1 MNESSRVDATRVIA
15 RRRADGLADKNARAR
30 PPPRAPRERRRIE
43 RATSFA
49 AIRRHARATPFAR
62 APTLDALDALDA
74 MASSDDDD
82 ARPTADA
89 RDARA
94 TPEGALERLRR
105 AHGRSASASSARV
118 VRACD
123 AVERAIAE
131 GDMRVNAT
139 SVFAAAFGALER
151 ASARAGT
158 DGSED
163 ALEALEAVCACAAEA
178 AADVDGRVIRAKMER
193 TIEVVMGCGRVV
205 SERSPKSMRHVARLL
220 ASCAAAAATTKG
232 ESGGETSE
240 KHGKR
245 AFQATLNLSID
256 GRPKVRKAAVHALG
270 DVVRR
275 VRGDAARAAAY
286 GEMTAAFAR
295 KIGEAPERAAAE
307 MQKARGA
314 AGAKDARARATAAA
328 TEALYMLGAMKVLL
342 PELAEP
348 ACGACADACAGL
360 LDLDEPLL
368 TQHATEALLAL
379 ANSPTMDADD
389 GSEGVSADTI
399 VGLMAPIAAV
409 ANANL
414 NTAPTMVISLARLLS
429 RAQCKLHAIDA
440 QASAKALPT
449 TFHSL
454 VKLFASPHEGVAT
467 EVAEA
472 LISLVRSCIDS
483 GMVQEGIKAIASA
496 RAAGKSAP
504 SKPTTLMSV
513 ASSIESAIGFR
524 YRGAWAVSIPVAT
537 CAFMRLGP
545 ASGPILAGTLNAL
558 GEMGEHASELMCKQQ
573 LQDCITAAIQAIGPE
588 QVLASLPLKLE
599 EAIDAELA
607 NRQGD
612 GDGMEVDEQDVMN
625 AASQETGRLWLVPL
639 LRSGLVG
646 ANMGFFAD
654 AILPQARA
662 LGARAEHA
670 RNSQSSY
677 EAQRCGAAEHAL
689 WSLFPA
695 FANWPS
701 DASDAF
707 PLIAKD
713 LGNALSSRIDLQGP
727 ICEGLKRLIRQGRIG
742 AGVYEVDD
750 DDEAGDGASTIAAGE
765 PNDDQMPA
773 TFTVDIAE
781 AQLAAVSKYAR
792 NFLPILFNL
801 FVSSPT
807 SRRGELSHTIGAFA
821 KVTDQAQLGGFF
833 RTVLRKL
840 VKVTADDPG
849 APDALV
855 EGGDDKT
862 ARRCTFMDLVF
873 ALVSGLDDQGLEM
886 VYKIAK
892 PACLEKESVIQ
903 KRAYKLLNELCEA
916 QDGKWLEPRA
926 AEIEELLVSGVDC
939 CLPSAR
945 RYRLKVIGKILPAL
959 QERDAAADAEE
970 GGDGAGSI
978 AETGSLTVLL
988 SELILATKETN
999 ARTRTLAYQLLIS
1012 IPRSI
1017 ERKNA
1022 EAARGV
1028 ARSGNAGVAA
1038 WLGAAT
1044 EEEDDEAME
1053 TEQMGVGVRRFF
1065 LTVLAGIV
1073 GSSPQM
1079 QSATIMAL
1087 ARLLYE
1093 FSSALVSTVPE
1104 LLPAVCAL
1112 LEGKSREVV
1121 KSCLGF
1127 VKVVVVRLPQQ
1138 DLAAELPRLVP
1149 ALLHWSEDSKNRFKL
1164 KVRVVLERMCKR
1176 CGYEVVEASMPKEHM
1191 ALIAHI
1197 KREETRLEKKK
1208 KSSVAGSEHGAKSTR
1223 TARRSEWRDGDIFSD
1238 DEGDDSDDGRSRR
1251 SGRGGRDG
1259 GSFAPASRR
1268 GGGEGPRSAA
1278 AAAAKRAT
1286 GGARL
1291 PASGD
1296 APLDLLD
1303 DSAMR
1308 RSMLPQG
1315 ERRRVKFED
1324 DDDDSGYRTGA
1335 DGKLMIVEESEGA
1348 KRRREEEED
1357 NASEGG
1363 RSRYTSKT
1371 GKSRGAATART
1382 NATGKSSRTVGT
1394 HNSNGVK
1401 RQRTTHE
1408 RHSADLYKAKGKT
1421 TGDVYSKQ
1429 TKLEPYAY
1437 WPLDP
1442 KLLNRRNSKKVAARA
1457 QLGGVVKSAKAAGIL
1472 RGKKSK
1478 REV

>member
-1 MNESSRVDATRVIA
+1 MNRRAWTRRESSRVVA
-15 RRRADGLADKNARAR
+15 RTDSPIKTLARA
-30 PPPRAPRERRRIE
+30 PPRAPRERRRVE
-43 RATSFA
+43 RATSIA

-62 APTLDALDALDA
+62 APTLAALDALDA

-1044 EEEDDEAME
+1044 EEDDDEAME

>member
-1 MNESSRVDATRVIA
+1 MNRRAWTRRESSRVVA
-15 RRRADGLADKNARAR
+15 RTDSPIKTLARA
-30 PPPRAPRERRRIE
+30 PPRAPRERRRVE
-43 RATSFA
+43 RATSIA

-999 ARTRTLAYQLLIS
+999 ARTLTLAYQLLIS

>member
-1 MNESSRVDATRVIA
+1 MNRRAWTRRASSRVVA
-15 RRRADGLADKNARAR
+15 RTDSPIKTLARA
-30 PPPRAPRERRRIE
+30 PPRAPRERRRIE
-43 RATSFA
+43 RATSIA
-49 AIRRHARATPFAR
+49 AIRRHARATPLAR

>member
-1 MNESSRVDATRVIA
+1 MTRKGTTLDWNRRAAAAARARTPRARERRAIA
-15 RRRADGLADKNARAR
+15 RRWNRAETVKTIAMSSPYVSDDDGDADGLDAGAR
-30 PPPRAPRERRRIE
+30 
-43 RATSFA
+43 S
-49 AIRRHARATPFAR
+49 
-62 APTLDALDALDA
+62 AL
-74 MASSDDDD
+74 
-82 ARPTADA
+82 T
-89 RDARA
+89 
-94 TPEGALERLRR
+94 RLRA
-105 AHGRSASASSARV
+105 AHGRSASASSSRV
-118 VRACD
+118 VRVCD
-123 AVERAIAE
+123 AVESAIEAS
-131 GDMRVNAT
+131 GVPVTST

-151 ASARAGT
+151 AIEAAETG
-158 DGSED
+158 GEE
-163 ALEALEAVCACAAEA
+163 ALEALEAVSCASAEA
-178 AADVDGRVIRAKMER
+178 MSDVDDRVVRAKMER
-193 TIEVVMGCGRVV
+193 TCEVIMACGRVV
-205 SERSPKSMRHVARLL
+205 SARAPKSMRHVAKLL
-220 ASCAAAAATTKG
+220 ARCASSADA
-232 ESGGETSE
+232 SGGSE
-240 KHGKR
+240 KFGKR
-245 AFQATLNLSID
+245 AFQATLNLSVD
-256 GRPKVRKAAVHALG
+256 GRPKVRKAAVYALSDVMRRMRERTG
-270 DVVRR
+270 DS
-275 VRGDAARAAAY
+275 RGLGETY

-328 TEALYMLGAMKVLL
+328 TEALYMLGAMKALL
-342 PELAEP
+342 PTLDEP
-348 ACGACADACAGL
+348 ACGACVDACVGL

-379 ANSPTMDADD
+379 VDSPTSDN
-389 GSEGVSADTI
+389 SEEGVSADTI
-399 VGLMAPIAAV
+399 MGLMQPVAAV
-409 ANANL
+409 ASANL
-414 NTAPTMVISLARLLS
+414 NTAPTQVISMARLLA
-429 RAQCKLHAIDA
+429 RAQCKLHAVDA
-440 QASAKALPT
+440 ASSAKALPT

-454 VKLFASPHEGVAT
+454 VKLFATPHEGVAT
-467 EVAEA
+467 EIAEA

-483 GMVQEGIKAIASA
+483 GMVQDSIKAIASA

-504 SKPTTLMSV
+504 SKPTPLMSV
-513 ASSIESAIGFR
+513 ASSVEAAIGFR
-524 YRGAWAVSIPVAT
+524 YRGAWSVSIPVVT
-537 CAFMRLGP
+537 CAFVRLGP
-545 ASGPILAGTLNAL
+545 ASGPILSGALNAL

-573 LQDCITAAIQAIGPE
+573 LQDCITAAIQAMGPE
-588 QVLASLPLKLE
+588 QVLQALPLKLE
-599 EAIDAELA
+599 EAIDAELS
-607 NRQGD
+607 NRD
-612 GDGMEVDEQDVMN
+612 DEDGMDMDEQEIMN
-625 AASQETGRLWLVPL
+625 AASRETGRLWLIPL
-639 LRSGLVG
+639 LRSGLIG
-646 ANMGFFAD
+646 ASMSFFAD
-654 AILPQARA
+654 AILPQARS
-662 LGARAEHA
+662 LGTRAEQA
-670 RNSQSSY
+670 RNNQSAF
-677 EAQRCGAAEHAL
+677 EAQRCSAAEHAL

-695 FANWPS
+695 FANWPN
-701 DASDAF
+701 DAAEAF
-707 PLIAKD
+707 PMMAKD

-750 DDEAGDGASTIAAGE
+750 DDEAGDGVSTIAAGE
-765 PNDDQMPA
+765 ANDDDMPA
-773 TFTVDIAE
+773 SFTVDVAE
-781 AQLAAVSKYAR
+781 AQLAAVGKYAR

-801 FVSSPT
+801 FVASPT

-821 KVTDQAQLGGFF
+821 KVTDQQQLGGFF

-886 VYKIAK
+886 VYKIAR
-892 PACLEKESVIQ
+892 PACMEKESVIQ

-916 QDGKWLEPRA
+916 QDGKWLEVHA
-926 AEIEELLVSGVDC
+926 DEVEELLVSGVDS

-945 RYRLKVIGKILPAL
+945 RYRLKVIGRLLPAL
-959 QERDAAADAEE
+959 QERDAEADAEQ
-970 GGDGAGSI
+970 GGDGTENIAG
-978 AETGSLTVLL
+978 AGSLTVLL
-988 SELILATKETN
+988 SELILATKEAN

-1022 EAARGV
+1022 EKARGGS
-1028 ARSGNAGVAA
+1028 RSGSAGVAA
-1038 WLGAAT
+1038 WLGT
-1044 EEEDDEAME
+1044 RDDQEDDDAHME
-1053 TEQMGVGVRRFF
+1053 TEQMGAGVRRFF

-1073 GSSPQM
+1073 GSSPTM

-1127 VKVVVVRLPQQ
+1127 VKVVAVRLPQQ
-1138 DLAAELPRLVP
+1138 ELAAELPRLIP

-1176 CGYEVVEASMPKEHM
+1176 CGYDMVEANVPREHA

-1238 DEGDDSDDGRSRR
+1238 DELDDSDGRTRR

-1278 AAAAKRAT
+1278 EAAAKRAT

-1291 PASGD
+1291 PAAGD
-1296 APLDLLD
+1296 TPLDLLD

-1324 DDDDSGYRTGA
+1324 EDEDGAYKTGA
-1335 DGKLMIVEESEGA
+1335 DGKLMIFEESEGA
-1348 KRRREEEED
+1348 KRRREEAEED
-1357 NASEGG
+1357 GSEGG
-1363 RSRYTSKT
+1363 RSRYTSRT
-1371 GKSRGAATART
+1371 GKSRGGASART
-1382 NATGKSSRTVGT
+1382 YATGKSARTSGT
-1394 HNSNGVK
+1394 HNSRGVK

-1421 TGDVYSKQ
+1421 TGDVYSKK

-1478 REV
+1478 RDAHDA

>member
-1 MNESSRVDATRVIA
+1 MNRRAWTRRESSRVVA
-15 RRRADGLADKNARAR
+15 RTDSPIKTLARA
-30 PPPRAPRERRRIE
+30 PPRAPRERRRIE

-545 ASGPILAGTLNAL
+545 ASGPIMAGTLNAL

>member
-1 MNESSRVDATRVIA
+1 MNRRAWTRRESSRVIA
-15 RRRADGLADKNARAR
+15 RTDSPIKTLARA
-30 PPPRAPRERRRIE
+30 PPRAPRERRRIE
-43 RATSFA
+43 RATSIA

-1324 DDDDSGYRTGA
+1324 DDDDGGYRTGA

>member
-1 MNESSRVDATRVIA
+1 MNRRAWTRRASSRVVA
-15 RRRADGLADKNARAR
+15 RTDSPIKTLARA
-30 PPPRAPRERRRIE
+30 PPRAPRERRRVE
-43 RATSFA
+43 RATSIA

>member
-1 MNESSRVDATRVIA
+1 MNRRAWTRRESSRVVA
-15 RRRADGLADKNARAR
+15 RTDSPIKTLARA
-30 PPPRAPRERRRIE
+30 PPRAPRERRRVE
-43 RATSFA
+43 RATSIA
-49 AIRRHARATPFAR
+49 AIRRHARATPLAR

>member
-1 MNESSRVDATRVIA
+1 
-15 RRRADGLADKNARAR
+15 
-30 PPPRAPRERRRIE
+30 
-43 RATSFA
+43 
-49 AIRRHARATPFAR
+49 
-62 APTLDALDALDA
+62 
-74 MASSDDDD
+74 
-82 ARPTADA
+82 
-89 RDARA
+89 
-94 TPEGALERLRR
+94 LRR

>member
-1 MNESSRVDATRVIA
+1 MNRRAWTRRESSRVVA
-15 RRRADGLADKNARAR
+15 RTDSPIKTLARA
-30 PPPRAPRERRRIE
+30 PPRAPRERRRIE
-43 RATSFA
+43 RATSIA
-49 AIRRHARATPFAR
+49 AIRRHARATPLAR

>member
-1 MNESSRVDATRVIA
+1 MNRRAWTRRESSRVVA
-15 RRRADGLADKNARAR
+15 RTDSPIKTLARAS
-30 PPPRAPRERRRIE
+30 PRAPRERRRVE
-43 RATSFA
+43 RATSIA

>member
-1 MNESSRVDATRVIA
+1 MNRRAWTRRESSRVVA
-15 RRRADGLADKNARAR
+15 RTDSPIKTLARA
-30 PPPRAPRERRRIE
+30 PPRAPRERRRVE
-43 RATSFA
+43 RATSIA

-62 APTLDALDALDA
+62 APTLDALDARDA

>member
-1 MNESSRVDATRVIA
+1 MNRRAWTRRESSRVIA
-15 RRRADGLADKNARAR
+15 RTDSPIKTLARA
-30 PPPRAPRERRRIE
+30 PPRAPRERRRIE
-43 RATSFA
+43 RATSIA
-49 AIRRHARATPFAR
+49 AIRRHARATPLAR
-62 APTLDALDALDA
+62 APTLDALDA

-545 ASGPILAGTLNAL
+545 ASGPIMAGTLNAL

>member
-1 MNESSRVDATRVIA
+1 MNRRAWTRRESSRVVA
-15 RRRADGLADKNARAR
+15 RTDSPIKTLARA
-30 PPPRAPRERRRIE
+30 PPRAPRERRRIE
-43 RATSFA
+43 RATSIA
-49 AIRRHARATPFAR
+49 AIRRHARATPLAR

-545 ASGPILAGTLNAL
+545 ASGPIMAGTLNAL

>member
-1 MNESSRVDATRVIA
+1 MNRRAWTRRESSRVVA
-15 RRRADGLADKNARAR
+15 RMDSPIKTLARA
-30 PPPRAPRERRRIE
+30 PPRAPRERRRID
-43 RATSFA
+43 RATSIA
-49 AIRRHARATPFAR
+49 AIRRHARATPLAR

>member
-1 MNESSRVDATRVIA
+1 MNRRAWTRRESSRVVA
-15 RRRADGLADKNARAR
+15 RTDSPIKTLARA
-30 PPPRAPRERRRIE
+30 PPRAPRERRRID
-43 RATSFA
+43 RATSIA

>member
-1 MNESSRVDATRVIA
+1 MNRRAWTRRESSRVIA
-15 RRRADGLADKNARAR
+15 RTDSPIKTLARAS
-30 PPPRAPRERRRIE
+30 PRAPRERRRIE
-43 RATSFA
+43 RATSIA

-389 GSEGVSADTI
+389 GSDGVSADTI

-537 CAFMRLGP
+537 CAFIRLGP

-742 AGVYEVDD
+742 AGVFEVDD

-1324 DDDDSGYRTGA
+1324 DDDDGGYRTGA

-1457 QLGGVVKSAKAAGIL
+1457 QLGGVVKSAKASGIL

>member
-1 MNESSRVDATRVIA
+1 MNRRAWTRRESSRVVA
-15 RRRADGLADKNARAR
+15 RMDSPIKTLARA
-30 PPPRAPRERRRIE
+30 PPRAPRERRRIE
-43 RATSFA
+43 RATSIA

>member
-1 MNESSRVDATRVIA
+1 MNRRAWTRRESSRVVA
-15 RRRADGLADKNARAR
+15 RTDSPIKTLARA
-30 PPPRAPRERRRIE
+30 PPRAPRERRRVE
-43 RATSFA
+43 RATSIA

-74 MASSDDDD
+74 MASSYDDD

>member
-1 MNESSRVDATRVIA
+1 MNRRAWTRRESSRVIA
-15 RRRADGLADKNARAR
+15 RTDSPIKTLARA
-30 PPPRAPRERRRIE
+30 PPRAPRERRRIE
-43 RATSFA
+43 RATSIA
-49 AIRRHARATPFAR
+49 AIRRHARANGVAR

-545 ASGPILAGTLNAL
+545 ASGPIMAGTLNAL

-840 VKVTADDPG
+840 VKVTADDLG

>member
-1 MNESSRVDATRVIA
+1 MNRRAWTRRASSRVVA
-15 RRRADGLADKNARAR
+15 RTDSPIKTLARA
-30 PPPRAPRERRRIE
+30 PPRAPRERRRIE
-43 RATSFA
+43 RATSIA
-49 AIRRHARATPFAR
+49 AIRRHARATPLAR

-545 ASGPILAGTLNAL
+545 ASGPIMAGTLNAL

>member
-1 MNESSRVDATRVIA
+1 MNRRAWTRRASSRVVA
-15 RRRADGLADKNARAR
+15 RTDSPIKTLARA
-30 PPPRAPRERRRIE
+30 PPRAPRERRRIE

-74 MASSDDDD
+74 VASSDDDD

>member
-1 MNESSRVDATRVIA
+1 MNRRAWTRRESSRVIA
-15 RRRADGLADKNARAR
+15 RTDSPIKTLARA
-30 PPPRAPRERRRIE
+30 PPRAPRERRRID
-43 RATSFA
+43 RATSIA
-49 AIRRHARATPFAR
+49 AIRRHARATPLAR
-62 APTLDALDALDA
+62 APTLDALDA

>member
-1 MNESSRVDATRVIA
+1 MNRRAWTRRESSRVVA
-15 RRRADGLADKNARAR
+15 RTDSPIKTLARA
-30 PPPRAPRERRRIE
+30 PPRAPRERRRIE
-43 RATSFA
+43 RATSIA

-545 ASGPILAGTLNAL
+545 ASGPIMAGTLNAL

>member
-1 MNESSRVDATRVIA
+1 MNRRAWTRRESSRVIA
-15 RRRADGLADKNARAR
+15 RTDSPIKTLARA
-30 PPPRAPRERRRIE
+30 PPRAPRERRRIE
-43 RATSFA
+43 RATSIA

-545 ASGPILAGTLNAL
+545 ASGPIMAGTLNAL

>member
-1 MNESSRVDATRVIA
+1 MNRRAWTRRESSRVVA
-15 RRRADGLADKNARAR
+15 RMDSPIKTLARA
-30 PPPRAPRERRRIE
+30 PPRAPRERRRIE
-43 RATSFA
+43 RATSIA
-49 AIRRHARATPFAR
+49 AIRRHARATPLAR

>member
-1 MNESSRVDATRVIA
+1 MSNAKGKGERLAKGYYAQLIEGLATAHDLKAQLAALDRSGVMGGGRRVWSTSVSDGTVGALMDATSEGANDERS
-15 RRRADGLADKNARAR
+15 RR
-30 PPPRAPRERRRIE
+30 
-43 RATSFA
+43 
-49 AIRRHARATPFAR
+49 
-62 APTLDALDALDA
+62 
-74 MASSDDDD
+74 
-82 ARPTADA
+82 
-89 RDARA
+89 
-94 TPEGALERLRR
+94 GALERLRR

-286 GEMTAAFAR
+286 GETTAAFAR

>member
-1 MNESSRVDATRVIA
+1 MNRRAWTRRESSRVVA
-15 RRRADGLADKNARAR
+15 RTDSPIKTLARA
-30 PPPRAPRERRRIE
+30 PPRAPRERRRIE
-43 RATSFA
+43 RATSIA

>member
-1 MNESSRVDATRVIA
+1 MNRRAWTRRESSRVVA
-15 RRRADGLADKNARAR
+15 RTDSPIKTLARA
-30 PPPRAPRERRRIE
+30 PPRAPRERRRIE
-43 RATSFA
+43 RATSIA

-62 APTLDALDALDA
+62 APTLAALDALDA

>member
-1 MNESSRVDATRVIA
+1 MNRRAWTRRESSRVVA
-15 RRRADGLADKNARAR
+15 RMDSPIKTLARA
-30 PPPRAPRERRRIE
+30 PPRAPRERRRIE
-43 RATSFA
+43 RATSIA
-49 AIRRHARATPFAR
+49 AIRRHARATPLAR

-545 ASGPILAGTLNAL
+545 ASGPIMAGTLNAL

-1044 EEEDDEAME
+1044 EEEVDEAME

>member
-1 MNESSRVDATRVIA
+1 MNRRAWTRRESSRVVA
-15 RRRADGLADKNARAR
+15 RTDSPIKTLARA
-30 PPPRAPRERRRIE
+30 PPRAPRERRRIE
-43 RATSFA
+43 RATSIA

-1127 VKVVVVRLPQQ
+1127 VKVAVVRLPQQ

-1208 KSSVAGSEHGAKSTR
+1208 KSSIAGSEHGAKSTR

>member
-1 MNESSRVDATRVIA
+1 MNRRAWTRRESSRVVA
-15 RRRADGLADKNARAR
+15 RMDSPIKTLARA
-30 PPPRAPRERRRIE
+30 PPRAPRERRRVE
-43 RATSFA
+43 RATSIA

-131 GDMRVNAT
+131 GDMRVSAT

-545 ASGPILAGTLNAL
+545 ASGPIMAGTLNAL

>member
-1 MNESSRVDATRVIA
+1 MNRRAWTRRESSRVVA
-15 RRRADGLADKNARAR
+15 RTDSPIKTLARA
-30 PPPRAPRERRRIE
+30 PPRAPRERRRIE

>member
-1 MNESSRVDATRVIA
+1 MNRRAWTRRESSRVIA
-15 RRRADGLADKNARAR
+15 RTDSPIKTLARA
-30 PPPRAPRERRRIE
+30 PPRAPRERRRIE
-43 RATSFA
+43 RATSIA

-537 CAFMRLGP
+537 CAFIRLGP

-1324 DDDDSGYRTGA
+1324 DDDDGGYRTGA

>member
-1 MNESSRVDATRVIA
+1 MNRRAWTRRASSRVVA
-15 RRRADGLADKNARAR
+15 RTDSPIKTLARA
-30 PPPRAPRERRRIE
+30 PPRAPRERRRVE
-43 RATSFA
+43 RATSIA
-49 AIRRHARATPFAR
+49 AIRRHARATPLAR

>member
-1 MNESSRVDATRVIA
+1 MNRRAWTRRESSRVVA
-15 RRRADGLADKNARAR
+15 RTDSPIKTLARAA
-30 PPPRAPRERRRIE
+30 PRAPRERRRIE
-43 RATSFA
+43 RATSIA

-286 GEMTAAFAR
+286 GETTAAFAR